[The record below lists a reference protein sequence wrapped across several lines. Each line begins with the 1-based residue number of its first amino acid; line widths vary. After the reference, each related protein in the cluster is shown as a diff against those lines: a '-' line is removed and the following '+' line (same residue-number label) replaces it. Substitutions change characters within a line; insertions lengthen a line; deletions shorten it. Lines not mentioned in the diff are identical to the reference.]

1 MASTLTNLLYHIVFT
16 TRKRQNLIIPALSVE
31 LYPYIG
37 GIIREEKGKLLKIGG
52 TLNHVHIL
60 ARFSASISVSEMLR
74 RIKGSSSKWVN
85 ESSKGTSHF
94 AWQRGY
100 GAFSVSESSV
110 ENVISYIENQEE
122 HHKRSHLKRN
132 SCYCFK
138 NTAFPMMK
146 NISGIDSS
154 TPSGRIFF
162 LFYSP
167 GV

>member
-60 ARFSASISVSEMLR
+60 ARFSASVSVSEMLR

-122 HHKRSHLKRN
+122 HHRKITFEGEFLLLLQKH
-132 SCYCFK
+132 
-138 NTAFPMMK
+138 
-146 NISGIDSS
+146 GIPYDEKY
-154 TPSGRIFF
+154 IWD
-162 LFYSP
+162 
-167 GV
+167 